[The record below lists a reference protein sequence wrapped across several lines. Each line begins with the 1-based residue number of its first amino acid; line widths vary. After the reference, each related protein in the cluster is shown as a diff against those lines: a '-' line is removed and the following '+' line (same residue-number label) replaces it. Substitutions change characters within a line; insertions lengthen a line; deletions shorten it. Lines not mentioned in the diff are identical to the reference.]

1 MSIPELKHAAFRSAQ
16 DRVMVKKLIVIVIFM
31 FGFGYALVP
40 IYKKLCEVTGI
51 NVLAFQE
58 KNSIPTNAKNSQIDS
73 SRLITVEFD
82 ANVQGPW
89 RMIPTKKSLQ
99 VHPGELITVMYEIA
113 NQQNRTVT
121 GQAIPSYAPK
131 NSMAHFRKIECF
143 CFTQH
148 TLTAHEVKQYPVTFV
163 VDTDLPKDIPTITLS
178 YTFFELGLPGIK
190 QAPQGTVS
198 E

>member
-1 MSIPELKHAAFRSAQ
+1 MLSRQKMPGTAVLSALIASASNVKLELAAAFLVSITPRISREALGFSAGSTSYS
-16 DRVMVKKLIVIVIFM
+16 RMPSALMVLEPVSP
-31 FGFGYALVP
+31 AA
-40 IYKKLCEVTGI
+40 T
-51 NVLAFQE
+51 A
-58 KNSIPTNAKNSQIDS
+58 ID
-73 SRLITVEFD
+73 
-82 ANVQGPW
+82 G
-89 RMIPTKKSLQ
+89 M
-99 VHPGELITVMYEIA
+99 
-113 NQQNRTVT
+113 

-163 VDTDLPKDIPTITLS
+163 VDADLPKDIPTITLS
-178 YTFFELGLPGIK
+178 YTFFEVGLPGIK

>member
-1 MSIPELKHAAFRSAQ
+1 MNHSELKASGRQSAEH
-16 DRVMVKKLIVIVIFM
+16 RAMVTKLITIVICM

-51 NVLAFQE
+51 NILAFRE
-58 KNSIPTNAKNSQIDS
+58 KENTQAVIKNSQIDT
-73 SRLITVEFD
+73 SRLVTVEFD

-89 RMIPTKKSLQ
+89 RMLPTKKSLQ
-99 VHPGELITVMYEIA
+99 IHPGQLTTVMYEIA
-113 NQQNRTVT
+113 NQQDRTIT

-148 TLTAHEVKQYPVTFV
+148 TLAAHEVKQYPVTFV
-163 VDTDLPKDIPTITLS
+163 IDPALPKDIPTITLS

-190 QAPQGTVS
+190 QAPKGNLG